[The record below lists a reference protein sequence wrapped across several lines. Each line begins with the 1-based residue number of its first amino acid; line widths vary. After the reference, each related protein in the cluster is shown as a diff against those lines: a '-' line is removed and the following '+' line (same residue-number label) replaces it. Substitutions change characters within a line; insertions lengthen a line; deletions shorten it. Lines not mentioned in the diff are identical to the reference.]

1 MASQHAPATGH
12 MFFPF
17 VEAPDD
23 YGQVFVT
30 RVGKATTNLDQALRT
45 LRRLKRGE
53 IRNEHNE
60 LVALKDPAH
69 GTRLLSD
76 VANAAVPLPF
86 SGAPT

>member
-1 MASQHAPATGH
+1 MASQHKPATGH

-17 VEAPDD
+17 VEAPDEW
-23 YGQVFVT
+23 GHVFVT
-30 RVGKATTNLDQALRT
+30 RIGKATTNIDQALRT

-60 LVALKDPAH
+60 IVALKDPKY

-76 VANAAVPLPF
+76 VATTPVPLPF
-86 SGAPT
+86 SGASV

>member
-1 MASQHAPATGH
+1 MATKH

-23 YGQVFVT
+23 WGHVSVT
-30 RVGKATTNLDQALRT
+30 RIGKATTNFDQALRT

-53 IRNEHNE
+53 IRDEQNRI
-60 LVALKDPAH
+60 VALKDPKY

-76 VANAAVPLPF
+76 ISNAPVPLPF
-86 SGAPT
+86 SMGAA